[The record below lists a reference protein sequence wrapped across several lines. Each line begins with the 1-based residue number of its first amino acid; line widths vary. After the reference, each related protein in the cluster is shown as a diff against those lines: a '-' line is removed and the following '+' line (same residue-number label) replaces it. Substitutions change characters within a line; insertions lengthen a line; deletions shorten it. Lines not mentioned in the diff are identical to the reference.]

1 MPDGGGGRS
10 AGRALAWLWRFAAA
24 TGAATAA
31 TAPLVAH
38 HFGEV
43 APLAPL
49 GNLALVPLVELGVV
63 PAGLLGAASRRDLGA
78 AGPAAAGG
86 GRAGGAGRAGDCG
99 GLPRPRAAVA
109 VPHAERAGDGGAHGG
124 RRASR

>member
-1 MPDGGGGRS
+1 VAVR
-10 AGRALAWLWRFAAA
+10 AA
-24 TGAATAA
+24 TVAATAA

-63 PAGLLGAASRRDLGA
+63 PADCWARRPGAIWEPLGRCRW
-78 AGPAAAGG
+78 
-86 GRAGGAGRAGDCG
+86 RWH
-99 GLPRPRAAVA
+99 GLPR
-109 VPHAERAGDGGAHGG
+109 G
-124 RRASR
+124 RRWGSRPASARTRRCGCAARRTRSRPRR